1 MTFKG
6 ERIFWAIS
14 LQIAVLNFYM
24 GGFGPAQPLLRTQQH
39 TSLAIA
45 GLHGTAM
52 GIASI
57 IAGLTGPR
65 IVHRLGR
72 TTTSW
77 LGMAIFCLGVFIFV
91 ISPPIQLTLF
101 ATLISGF
108 GSSTVVNVMVTQ
120 LSHHYSRNASKAISQ
135 SSGVGS
141 IGYILGTLTA
151 GMIAGT
157 SFSWRLGLLAVIP
170 ASVILYVLTH
180 RAIATEHTPDPVGHQ
195 RGSLN
200 RKFWISWFGFIAC
213 ISSEF
218 AITFWSAALLRD
230 RLGSSAAVST
240 ISIMAVGT
248 GMGIGRWFGPN
259 LLGRLTLDKKLLAV
273 IALQFIGFAGLW
285 SSHSLWFS
293 LTSLFAVGAGLSMQ
307 FALASLRLIGF
318 SGERPDLAIAKS
330 SLAAGL
336 AIAGAPFLLGVL
348 GDHLGIS
355 RAFLLIPILIIIAM
369 TTVIAIPSEQTFG
382 QETIRQ
388 DKK

>member
-1 MTFKG
+1 MIFKG

-14 LQIAVLNFYM
+14 LQIAVLNFYL
-24 GGFGPAQPLLRTQQH
+24 GGFGPAQPLLQAQQH

-52 GIASI
+52 GIAAI
-57 IAGLTGPR
+57 IAGLMGPR
-65 IVHRLGR
+65 IVHRFGR
-72 TTTSW
+72 ATTSW
-77 LGMAIFCLGVFIFV
+77 LGMAIFCTGVFIFV

-108 GSSTVVNVMVTQ
+108 GTSIVVNVMVTQ
-120 LSHHYSRNASKAISQ
+120 LSHHYSRNASKAVSQ
-135 SSGVGS
+135 SSGIGS

-170 ASVILYVLTH
+170 ASVILYLLTR
-180 RAIATEHTPDPVGHQ
+180 RAMATEHIPDPVGHQ

-200 RKFWISWFGFIAC
+200 SKFWISWFGFIAC

-230 RLGSSAAVST
+230 RLGSSPAVST
-240 ISIMAVGT
+240 ISIMAVGI

-259 LLGRLTLDKKLLAV
+259 LLRRYVLDRKLMTVMV
-273 IALQFIGFAGLW
+273 IQCVGFAALW
-285 SSHSLWFS
+285 SSHLLWLSLIA
-293 LTSLFAVGAGLSMQ
+293 LFVVGAGLSMQ

-318 SGERPDLAIAKS
+318 SDDRPDLAIGKS

-355 RAFLLIPILIIIAM
+355 RAFLLVPVLIIVAM
-369 TTVIAIPSEQTFG
+369 ATVVAIPSEQPKVR
-382 QETIRQ
+382 EIA
-388 DKK
+388 